1 MTERQ
6 RLFEIGDLVTRTH
19 RPEYGIGLITD
30 YWGNLDYIVVWSG
43 TGMASDIQ
51 GELFLKP
58 LENPRQ

>member
-1 MTERQ
+1 MAERE
-6 RLFEIGDLVTRTH
+6 RLFAIGDLVTRTH
-19 RPEYGIGLITD
+19 RPDYGIGLITE

-43 TGMASDIQ
+43 TGLEGIQ

>member
-1 MTERQ
+1 MTERE
-6 RLFEIGDLVTRTH
+6 RLFAIGDLVTRTH

-30 YWGNLDYIVVWSG
+30 YFCDYDYIVAWSG
-43 TGMASDIQ
+43 TGVEGIQ

>member
-1 MTERQ
+1 MTERK
-6 RLFEIGDLVTRTH
+6 RLFAIGDLVTRTC

-30 YWGNLDYIVVWSG
+30 YFCDYDYIVVWSG
-43 TGMASDIQ
+43 TRLGDIQ